1 MSLRATPTPTVASAV
16 SGREATSPLRDRG
29 IVVSS
34 ALSCSGA
41 TQVENTCR
49 PYEGG
54 VPAGVPT
61 KQLLQPAPEEQREYW
76 SIALPI
82 PATASVTTSR
92 TIVTAPTMR
101 ETASTVIPRSAK
113 GTKPEAERSLIRVGA
128 SVSSQLIV
136 VLFIDPLATLS
147 RLPDE
152 RLSDISA
159 PGSSSIGGC

>member
-1 MSLRATPTPTVASAV
+1 
-16 SGREATSPLRDRG
+16 
-29 IVVSS
+29 
-34 ALSCSGA
+34 
-41 TQVENTCR
+41 
-49 PYEGG
+49 
-54 VPAGVPT
+54 
-61 KQLLQPAPEEQREYW
+61 
-76 SIALPI
+76 
-82 PATASVTTSR
+82 
-92 TIVTAPTMR
+92 MR